1 MTKETMTVKAEEIRL
16 VGDAGSFSG
25 YAAIFD
31 EPNSFGEIIA
41 PGAFKK
47 TIRERSANGGV
58 GLFWNHNSD
67 TPIGTWLSLV
77 EDKRGLKVEGQLIT
91 EIPDGQKAHV
101 LLRKKAVTG
110 LSIGFR
116 ARGDKR
122 GPNGARVLT
131 DIDLLEI
138 SLVTLPSASKA
149 RITSVRS
156 DRQEGLRQ
164 FTDAVRSMTAKLRG

>member
-1 MTKETMTVKAEEIRL
+1 MTKETMTVKAGEIRL

-25 YAAIFD
+25 YAAVFS

-47 TIRERSANGGV
+47 TLKERAANGGV
-58 GLFWNHNSD
+58 GLFWNHNPD
-67 TPIGTWLSLV
+67 TPIGTWTSLV
-77 EDKRGLKVEGQLIT
+77 EDQRGLKVEGALIL
-91 EIPDGQKAHV
+91 EIDDGQKAHT
-101 LLRKKAVTG
+101 LLKKKAVTG
-110 LSIGFR
+110 LSVGFR

-149 RITSVRS
+149 RVTSVRS
-156 DRQEGLRQ
+156 DRQADTAKFIE
-164 FTDAVRSMTAKLRG
+164 AVRSATAKLRG